1 MAMADTTL
9 QDRVVICELSQ
20 AGYSD
25 RQIAERVGWSVAVVR
40 KWRCRGQ
47 RQGRTGMSSRQGRP
61 ATGALGTF
69 PPAVRDTLRAW
80 RQAHPGWGPK
90 TLRAELARD
99 PAFAGQALP
108 SRSSIARWVKE
119 SELTRT
125 YHKHREL
132 PHTTAPA
139 SQAPHEEWE
148 MDARGYQWVPEV
160 GVIALINVNDVFSKV
175 KVMSYPCWLGEKR
188 ATRHPTTAD
197 YQLVLRLAFTEWGLP
212 DRLAVDHDS
221 VFYDNTSKSP
231 FPTRFRLWS
240 VALGVSLTFGRK
252 HQPTDQ
258 ALTERSHQT
267 WYHQVLE
274 GQSFPTLTA
283 LQQALVERRTFL
295 NEHLPCSS
303 LGELP
308 PLVAFPQARTPRRL
322 YRPEWETELLDLSRV
337 HAYLAQGHWFRKSS
351 AVGTVSL
358 GGQVYYLGKQWSRQE
373 VEITFDAQ
381 DQHLVFR
388 LADEA
393 HIKRLPTQGLTLS
406 DLMAELD
413 PLARLDQFQLAL
425 PFSWDDWR
433 VLRLCE
439 TMGDTT

>member
-1 MAMADTTL
+1 
-9 QDRVVICELSQ
+9 
-20 AGYSD
+20 
-25 RQIAERVGWSVAVVR
+25 
-40 KWRCRGQ
+40 
-47 RQGRTGMSSRQGRP
+47 
-61 ATGALGTF
+61 
-69 PPAVRDTLRAW
+69 
-80 RQAHPGWGPK
+80 
-90 TLRAELARD
+90 
-99 PAFAGQALP
+99 
-108 SRSSIARWVKE
+108 
-119 SELTRT
+119 
-125 YHKHREL
+125 
-132 PHTTAPA
+132 
-139 SQAPHEEWE
+139 
-148 MDARGYQWVPEV
+148 
-160 GVIALINVNDVFSKV
+160 
-175 KVMSYPCWLGEKR
+175 
-188 ATRHPTTAD
+188 
-197 YQLVLRLAFTEWGLP
+197 VLRLAFTEWGLP